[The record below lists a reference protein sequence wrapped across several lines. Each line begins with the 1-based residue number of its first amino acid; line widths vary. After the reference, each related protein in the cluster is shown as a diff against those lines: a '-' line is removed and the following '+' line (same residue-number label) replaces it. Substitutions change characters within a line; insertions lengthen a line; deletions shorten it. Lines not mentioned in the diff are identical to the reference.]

1 MESATDTSALKDGE
15 LARYYIAQIELAE
28 RDDKR
33 QAWVTNCKKILQ
45 RYREERVNR
54 DTTTATRRTYAMLWS
69 NIETLSPAVYA
80 RTPVAVVS
88 RRFKDNDPVARQ
100 ASEVIERALN
110 YSVEAYDF
118 SSVMLAGRDQYL
130 LLGLGQAWVRYCPK
144 FKLEPGKTPKPDSQ
158 DGQVANDPEPLE
170 TVEWEEVRCDALNWA
185 DFLTNMARN
194 WAEVWFVARRAF
206 LTREELISRFGKETG
221 EAVPLDW
228 KSQTRESTDKGVEG
242 DKACIYELWDKRT
255 RRVVWISKGY
265 NSKCLDEKD
274 DPLKLKDFFP
284 CPKPLLGTTGPDTL
298 SPVPDFIYYQD
309 QTDEINTL
317 TERINLL
324 ADALKVRGFYASTQG
339 PDLNNLFSKATNVLI
354 PVDTWVALKDNGGI
368 KGLIE
373 WFPIEQVIE
382 TLKACVEMRKQLI
395 DDVWQITGISDIMRG
410 DTDPNET
417 KGAQVL
423 KSNWGSSR
431 VRNKQKALAQY
442 ARDLLDI
449 KAQIIATRFDAQTL
463 AAMTNVQLFK
473 DDAEKQATV
482 QQMQTQAQ
490 MAQAQWKQASTQAQQ
505 TGQQPP
511 PQPQP
516 PPVPVALQNKLE
528 APTWADVM
536 KLLQD
541 SMLRN
546 FRIDVETDSTIEPN
560 DQEEKQR
567 RIELVEAVGQFL
579 ANALPVIQAAP
590 QLLPVIAESLKFLIR
605 GFRVGREMEEVID
618 RAMDQ
623 LEEAAK
629 GPQPQAGPPG
639 PNPQAEMLKAQA
651 AQTSAQAHLV
661 GAQARAQ
668 SDQQSNQIEAA
679 RVASDHQLGQAQVAA
694 ENMRTQVAAVTD
706 VHATIQKA
714 EAHRLTTEINANKP
728 PSASTN

>member
-1 MESATDTSALKDGE
+1 MESATDTSDLKDGD

-28 RDDKR
+28 KDDKR
-33 QAWVTNCKKILQ
+33 QTWVTNCKKILE
-45 RYREERVNR
+45 RYREERTNR
-54 DTTTATRRTYAMLWS
+54 DTTARKRGYAMLWS

-80 RTPVAVVS
+80 RTPVPVVS
-88 RRFKDNDPVARQ
+88 RRFKDNDPVARTT
-100 ASEVIERALN
+100 SEVLERALA
-110 YSVEAYDF
+110 YSVEAYSF

-144 FKLEPGKTPKPDSQ
+144 FKLEPGKVPKPDSQ
-158 DGQVANDPEPLE
+158 DGQIANDPEPLE
-170 TVEWEEVRCDALNWA
+170 TVEWEETRCDALNWA
-185 DFLTNMARN
+185 DFLTNMARS

-206 LTREELISRFGKETG
+206 LTREELVARFGKEIG

-228 KSQTRESTDKGVEG
+228 KSQTRENTERGVEG

-265 NSKCLDEKD
+265 NAKCLDEKD
-274 DPLKLKDFFP
+274 DPLGLKDFFP

-309 QTDEINTL
+309 QADEINTL

-324 ADALKVRGFYASTQG
+324 ADALKVRGFYASTTG
-339 PDLNNLFSKATNVLI
+339 TDLNNLFNKTTNVLI
-354 PVDTWVALKDNGGI
+354 PVDTWAALKDNGGI

-431 VRNKQKALAQY
+431 VRNKQKALAEF
-442 ARDLLDI
+442 ARDLIDI
-449 KAQIIATRFDAQTL
+449 QAQIIATRFDAETL
-463 AAMTNVQLFK
+463 AAMTNVKLFK

-482 QQMQTQAQ
+482 QQMQMQAQAAQAQWQQAAQ
-490 MAQAQWKQASTQAQQ
+490 MAQQA
-505 TGQQPP
+505 GQQPP

-516 PPVPVALQNKLE
+516 PPVPPELQDKLQS
-528 APTWADVM
+528 PTWADVM
-536 KLLQD
+536 GLLRDNMQR
-541 SMLRN
+541 S

-567 RIELVEAVGQFL
+567 RVEFVEAIGQL
-579 ANALPVIQAAP
+579 IGNALPVMQAAP
-590 QLLPVIAESLKFLIR
+590 PIVPVVAETLKFLVR
-605 GFRVGREMEEVID
+605 GFRVGRSMEDVID
-618 RAMDQ
+618 RSMDQ
-623 LEEAAK
+623 LEQLAK
-629 GPQPQAGPPG
+629 NPSPQAGPPG
-639 PNPQAEMLKAQA
+639 PNPQAEMAKAQA
-651 AQTSAQAHLV
+651 AQTSAQASLI
-661 GAQARAQ
+661 GAQSKAQ

-694 ENMRTQVAAVTD
+694 ENARTHVQAVTD

-714 EAHRLTTEINANKP
+714 EAHRLTTEVNANKP
-728 PSASTN
+728 ISAETK